1 MRVYKRTPQGS
12 TFKDAT
18 GEVIINKHSLD
29 WRHDGGVGFVPA
41 REEHAAGGAK
51 PPQGWFEVQAVVF
64 KECSAASGRTRYMAC
79 SRV

>member
-51 PPQGWFEVQAVVF
+51 PPQGWFEVQVVVF

-79 SRV
+79 SRM